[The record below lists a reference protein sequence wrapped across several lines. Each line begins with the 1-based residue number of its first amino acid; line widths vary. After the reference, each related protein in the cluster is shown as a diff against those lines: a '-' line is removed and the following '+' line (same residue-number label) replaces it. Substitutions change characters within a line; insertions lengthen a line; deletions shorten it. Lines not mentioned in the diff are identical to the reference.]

1 MLLMT
6 IWIFCLSVL
15 HWVVAG
21 LVLAAQAWFFTLA
34 AALTVL
40 LGVRMAISIRR
51 SQQPQ
56 VPAPDAVTHRSEPMT
71 AKAPA
76 AKPKAKALS

>member
-1 MLLMT
+1 MFLMT
-6 IWIFCLSVL
+6 FWVVCSSVF

-56 VPAPDAVTHRSEPMT
+56 VPAPDAVTHRLEPVT
-71 AKAPA
+71 AKAAA